1 MSPSTSAALSDAEA
15 QRTLLLLGQPALE
28 TGGELL
34 ALPPEVPL
42 WLAAFV
48 ACQQEPVS
56 RPEVLEL
63 LYPGVDA
70 DAARNRLRQLLH
82 RARRLDWTAGLSAS
96 GEVMHWTGRVDARL
110 FRQACQAGRWSQAL
124 ALYRGPLLEGQRPT
138 GFPAFAAWLDAERED
153 LHAAWL
159 DAALSQA
166 GELEGG
172 GQPGAALLILE
183 QLLDASPFAE
193 EAVQAALRC
202 AAGLGDGE
210 RGASIYERFRT
221 HLRRE
226 LGLEPEAATTQLY
239 GAVRALRPLPSV
251 RRALPRAATPLF
263 GRDDEVRWVRE
274 QLAQP
279 DGRLLSVI
287 GPGGSG
293 KTRLSLEVL
302 AWAGQEAGLTAS
314 FVALESV
321 GSGDGVVTAIT
332 SALGLA
338 PGGSEPP
345 EEQLLSALVT
355 ARHLLVLDNLE
366 HLLASPERAP
376 LLRWLQ
382 HVLDQALQLRV
393 IVTSRLRLGL
403 QEERVLLLEGL
414 DFPAAP
420 DLDLAARSS
429 AVRLLIERA
438 SRVRAGFALKT
449 QNVGALVQICAL
461 TGGLPLALELS
472 AAWMATFEPQDI
484 VTELSASLNLLGSD
498 APDRPERHR
507 SLRAA
512 FEQSWRLLGHTERQV
527 LARLSVFRGGFDR
540 PAAQAVAGSGLLA
553 LLTLAEHSL
562 IRRDRGGRY
571 RLHEVIREYAAEALH
586 TGRDR
591 EPGTAP
597 GTQTLDAEVET
608 EARRLHAAHFVA
620 LAAEAAPH
628 LHGPD
633 QAAWL
638 GRLDAEHDNLRAAL
652 GWVLDHGTADDAL
665 RLSAALHWFWY
676 VRGHHREGLR
686 WLTAALE
693 RSGGSVQARV
703 PALSAA
709 GALSKE
715 LGQYNQSVAWLEDAL
730 TLSRSANLPL
740 LEAQG
745 LHGLGLTVRELGQTD
760 RALTLLEQAE
770 ALQRQLGQSW
780 GLSTTLNDLGII
792 WARSGDLARARQ
804 LFGESLRLKERLG
817 DRQGIAYA
825 LSNLGNTMDDP
836 TDFQRLTEQSLSIK
850 RELGDRQGVANALFN
865 LADLQIDQGEL
876 SAGRAL
882 LEEALDLFWQL
893 GRKRGVAAALIEFG
907 KLAVAE
913 GRPERCLQL
922 NGAAE
927 TLLASLHVPAP
938 SLGMNGQ
945 VGAATAALGEVEA
958 EHWTRLGR
966 IMSLEDAVGLA
977 RLS

>member
-1 MSPSTSAALSDAEA
+1 MSQFTPAALSDGEA
-15 QRTLLLLGQPALE
+15 QPSLLLLGEPALE

-34 ALPPEVPL
+34 SLPPEVPL
-42 WLAAFV
+42 WLTAFV
-48 ACQQEPVS
+48 ACQDEPVS
-56 RPEVLEL
+56 RLELLEL
-63 LYPGVDA
+63 LYPDVPA

-82 RARRLDWTAGLSAS
+82 RARHLDWAAGLSAS
-96 GEVMHWTGRVDARL
+96 GEVLHWTGRVDARL

-124 ALYRGPLLEGQRPT
+124 ALYRGSLLDGHRPT

-210 RGASIYERFRT
+210 RGARIYGRFRT

-226 LGLEPEAATTQLY
+226 LGLEPETVTTQLY
-239 GAVRALRPLPSV
+239 EAVRELRPLPSV
-251 RRALPRAATPLF
+251 RRSLSRATTPLF
-263 GRDDEVRWVRE
+263 GREDEVRWVRE

-321 GSGDGVVTAIT
+321 GAVDGVVTAIT
-332 SALGLA
+332 AALGLA

-345 EEQLLSALVT
+345 EEQLLSALMT

-382 HVLDQALQLRV
+382 NVLDQAPQVRV
-393 IVTSRLRLGL
+393 IVTSRIRLGL
-403 QEERVLLLEGL
+403 QEERVLSLDGL

-438 SRVRAGFALKT
+438 SRVRAGFALDP
-449 QNVGALVQICAL
+449 QNVGALIQICAL

-484 VTELSASLNLLGSD
+484 VTELSASLDLLGGD

-512 FEQSWRLLGHTERQV
+512 FEQSWRLLGNTERQV
-527 LARLSVFRGGFDR
+527 LARLSVLRGGFDR

-553 LLTLAEHSL
+553 LLTLADHSL
-562 IRRDRGGRY
+562 IRRDLGGRY
-571 RLHEVIREYAAEALH
+571 RLHEVIREYAAEALRA
-586 TGRDR
+586 GRDSELVT
-591 EPGTAP
+591 EPVTEA
-597 GTQTLDAEVET
+597 
-608 EARRLHAAHFVA
+608 EARRLHAAHFAA

-638 GRLDAEHDNLRAAL
+638 SRLDAEHDNFRAAL

-686 WLTAALE
+686 WMTAALE
-693 RSGGSVQARV
+693 RPDGNTQARV
-703 PALSAA
+703 LTLDGA
-709 GALSKE
+709 GALARE
-715 LGQYNQSVAWLEDAL
+715 LGLYDQSVMWLEDAL
-730 TLSRSANLPL
+730 TLARSTRLPV
-740 LEAQG
+740 LEAQV
-745 LHGLGLTVRELGQTD
+745 LYGLGLTVRELGHAD

-780 GLSTTLNDLGII
+780 GLSTTLNDLGIF
-792 WARSGDLARARQ
+792 WARNGDPVRARQ
-804 LFGESLRLKERLG
+804 LFSESLRLKEQLG

-825 LSNLGNTMDDP
+825 LSNLGNTLDDP
-836 TDFQRLTEQSLSIK
+836 ADFQRLTEQSLSIK
-850 RELGDRQGVANALFN
+850 RVLGDRQGVANSLFN
-865 LADLQIDQGEL
+865 LADLQIDRGEL
-876 SAGRAL
+876 TAGRAL

-893 GRKRGVAAALIEFG
+893 GRKRAVAAALIEFG

-927 TLLASLHVPAP
+927 TLLGSLHVPAP
-938 SLGMNGQ
+938 SMGMNGQ
-945 VGAATAALGEVEA
+945 IDAATATLGEVEA
-958 EHWTRLGR
+958 ELWTRLGR
-966 IMSLEDAVGLA
+966 MMSLENAVGLA
-977 RLS
+977 RLN